1 MAGHTSEKRWRR
13 NQTDSS
19 GQGISDETSEMAAN
33 VVNTLLRAE
42 QLYLE
47 MLELYQYVGS
57 TAQLLADQLFREDWV
72 NRESDPIGNPGV
84 YDTQANAIEV
94 AKTTDLIN
102 AITAAHEL
110 YQAANNVAVTQE
122 DRLAQLRRMS

>member
-13 NQTDSS
+13 NQTQVS
-19 GQGISDETSEMAAN
+19 GAGISDQTQQMASS
-33 VVNTLLRAE
+33 VVSTLLSAE

-57 TAQLLADQLFREDWV
+57 TTQGLADQLFYEDWQ
-72 NRESDPIGNPGV
+72 NRESDPIGNPGIL
-84 YDTQANAIEV
+84 DTEANAAEV
-94 AKTTDLIN
+94 AMAQDLVD

-110 YQAANNVAVTQE
+110 YQAADNQTVAQE
-122 DRLAQLRRMS
+122 DRLEQLRRMS

>member
-13 NQTDSS
+13 NQTQSS
-19 GQGISDETSEMAAN
+19 GQGISVETQQMAMS
-33 VVNTLLRAE
+33 VVDTLLAAE
-42 QLYLE
+42 QIYLE

-57 TAQLLADQLFREDWV
+57 TTQGLADQLFYEDWTE
-72 NRESDPIGNPGV
+72 RESDPIGNPGV
-84 YDTQANAIEV
+84 LDTEANASEV
-94 AKTTDLIN
+94 AMAQDLVD

-110 YQAANNVAVTQE
+110 YQAANNVTVSQD

>member
-13 NQTDSS
+13 NQTQSS
-19 GQGISDETSEMAAN
+19 GSGVSNQTQQMAKG
-33 VVNTLLRAE
+33 VVDQLLSAE

-47 MLELYQYVGS
+47 MLELYQFVGN
-57 TAQLLADQLFREDWV
+57 TTQGLADQLFFEDWSE
-72 NRESDPIGNPGV
+72 RESDPIGNPGV
-84 YDTQANAIEV
+84 LDTEANATEV
-94 AKTTDLIN
+94 AMAQDVVD

-110 YQAANNVAVTQE
+110 YQAANNVAVPQE